1 MLTDSTIP
9 AARTRSALY
18 LLPVLILCGALD
30 ACGLGY
36 LTQAANGQLQV
47 MRARQP
53 IDRVIADPATDPTVR
68 ARLSLVREARDFA
81 SRELGLPDNPS
92 YRSFSALDRPYAVW
106 NVVATPEFSV
116 APRRWCF
123 PVAGCVSYR
132 GYFMEQQARGFAARL
147 AARGDDV
154 FVAGVTAYSTLGHF
168 SDPVVSPM
176 LRYDDLE
183 LVSTIFHELAHQLL
197 YVPGDSDFS
206 EAFAT
211 TVADEGLRRWLRS
224 HGRTGELEQYQ
235 SEERAMQVIVAA
247 FSDGR
252 SELATLFRQQ
262 LPPERMRARKRELL
276 AAISQRVRELE
287 QSYGLRTGYDSWL
300 DAGLNNAHLAS
311 VGTYYDCVPALQ
323 RLLDSAHGQLP
334 RFYAAMIRLRRAPQV
349 RQALC
354 RANPVSSSRGA
365 TKVAARGQ
373 AIPAA
378 AR

>member
-1 MLTDSTIP
+1 MLTDSTNP
-9 AARTRSALY
+9 AARRTRTALRC
-18 LLPVLILCGALD
+18 LPVLMLCGVLD
-30 ACGLGY
+30 ACGIGY

-68 ARLSLVREARDFA
+68 QSLAVVREARDFA
-81 SRELGLPDNPS
+81 SRELGLPDNRS

-116 APRRWCF
+116 APRLWCF

-132 GYFMEQQARGFAARL
+132 GYFKEQQAREFAAQL
-147 AARGDDV
+147 ASRGDDV

-176 LRYDDLE
+176 LRYDELD

-211 TVADEGLRRWLRS
+211 TVADEGLRRWLKV
-224 HGRTGELEQYQ
+224 HGRTGELDQYQ
-235 SEERAMQVIVAA
+235 GEERAMQVIVQA

-252 SELATLFRQQ
+252 SELATLYRQQ
-262 LPPERMRARKRELL
+262 LPVERMRARKRELL
-276 AAISQRVRELE
+276 AATSQRVRELE
-287 QSYGLRTGYDSWL
+287 QSFGLHTGYDSWL

-311 VGTYYDCVPALQ
+311 VGTYYDCVPSLQ

-334 RFYAAMIRLRRAPQV
+334 RFYAAMIGLRRAPRL
-349 RQALC
+349 RQQLC

-365 TKVAARGQ
+365 TKVAARG
-373 AIPAA
+373 
-378 AR
+378 